1 MSPNLSGRLIS
12 PSIRIDLD
20 NPSDSFCDVTEEYSV
35 VDVLGCILVVDV
47 VDGDIG
53 LNA

>member
-1 MSPNLSGRLIS
+1 MSPNLSGRFMS

-20 NPSDSFCDVTEEYSV
+20 NPSDSFCVVTEEYSV
-35 VDVLGCILVVDV
+35 VDVVDCILVDV